1 MKKRFD
7 LNIMGQNVSVLSD
20 SSDDHVLRIVQHI
33 NTKAEE
39 IRNASRN
46 LTTLNVILLVA
57 LNLADEL
64 YRLRGEKETI
74 CSQLENRSE
83 ELIHLISS
91 TGKGKTI
98 AFPCDVRD

>member
-1 MKKRFD
+1 
-7 LNIMGQNVSVLSD
+7 MGQNVSVLSD

-39 IRNASRN
+39 IKNASRN
-46 LTTLNVILLVA
+46 LTTLNVILLVT

-64 YRLRGEKETI
+64 CRLRGEKETM

-83 ELIHLISS
+83 ELIHLIDR
-91 TGKGKTI
+91 KGKDDSLPLRC
-98 AFPCDVRD
+98 A